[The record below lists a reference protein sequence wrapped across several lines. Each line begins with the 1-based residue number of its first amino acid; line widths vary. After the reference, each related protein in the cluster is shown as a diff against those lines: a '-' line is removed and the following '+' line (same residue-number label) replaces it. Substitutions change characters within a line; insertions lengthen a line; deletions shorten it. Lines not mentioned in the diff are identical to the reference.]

1 MKRIQI
7 SLVGRPNVGKS
18 TLVNRLAEKKVC
30 IVGEKSGITR
40 DRKEVEFEWEGV
52 PFLINDT
59 GGITF
64 DHNDPFADD
73 IFEQAEIALNNA
85 DAIVF
90 LVDVNSGLTADDER
104 ICKILREK
112 YFEKVFVAV
121 NKVDSYDKQSLSYE
135 FYKLGFDNLFPISA
149 MHGSVGLNEMLES
162 IIEKYGKDLGNAS
175 PEFEEIIKISFVGKP
190 NVGKS
195 SLYNKLVGEDRS
207 IVSDVSG
214 TTRDSINMFLNRHN
228 SKFELIDTAGLRRK
242 SKVHEEVERF
252 STLRTTHSI
261 ARSDVVILILDGT
274 EEEIVSEQD
283 QKIASL
289 IESKGKACVVAINK
303 WDILPAKIKEDPVK
317 LEAYKNELH
326 YKLRFIS
333 YADILYISA
342 KEGTRTDKIWTAAIA
357 ANEQHKRRV
366 ETSLLNKVLAD
377 ILMLHPPPIVKQ
389 KSIRIKYVT
398 QVDVA
403 PPTFLFF
410 ANFPELLPETYI
422 RFMEKQFREY
432 FGFKGSPILI
442 KFKVQE

>member
-1 MKRIQI
+1 MQRIQI

-40 DRKEVEFEWEGV
+40 DRKEVEFDWEGV

-64 DHNDPFADD
+64 DNQDPFAQD
-73 IFEQAEIALNNA
+73 IYDQARIALDNS
-85 DAIVF
+85 DAIIF
-90 LVDVNSGLTADDER
+90 LVDVNAGLTADDER
-104 ICKILREK
+104 ICKILREH
-112 YFEKVFVAV
+112 YYSKVFLAV
-121 NKVDSYDKQSLSYE
+121 NKVDSHEKQNLIYE
-135 FYKLGFDNLFPISA
+135 FYKLGFENLYPVSA

-162 IIEKYGKDLGNAS
+162 IINLHGKNLIAAAKDT
-175 PEFEEIIKISFVGKP
+175 EEIIKISFVGKP

-207 IVSDVSG
+207 IVSEVSG
-214 TTRDSINMFLNRHN
+214 TTRDSINMFLNRH
-228 SKFELIDTAGLRRK
+228 SAKFELIDTAGLRRK
-242 SKVHEEVERF
+242 SKVHEEVERY

-289 IESKGKACVVAINK
+289 IESKGRACVVAINK
-303 WDILPAKIKEDPVK
+303 WDILPASIKEDPVK
-317 LEAYKNELH
+317 LEAYKKELH
-326 YKLRFIS
+326 YKLRFINF
-333 YADILYISA
+333 ADVLYISA
-342 KEGTRTDKIWTAAIA
+342 REGTRTDKIWTAAIA
-357 ANEQHKRRV
+357 ANEQHKRRI

-398 QVDVA
+398 QIDVA

-410 ANFPELLPETYI
+410 ANYPELLPETYI

-442 KFKVQE
+442 KFKVN